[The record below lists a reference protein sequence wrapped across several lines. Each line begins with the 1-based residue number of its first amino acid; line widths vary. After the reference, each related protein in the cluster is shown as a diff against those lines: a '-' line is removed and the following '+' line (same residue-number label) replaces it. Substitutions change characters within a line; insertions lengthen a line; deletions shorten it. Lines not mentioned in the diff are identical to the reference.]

1 MPPARAGST
10 SVRLTAK
17 LLLSILAVIA
27 VVLAANA
34 WRTTVR
40 EHDLFDGDLRHDAR
54 LIGALLAHGY
64 IQEDRLDGPAAAEA
78 FLRDP
83 ALVSSGYTATWYP
96 RAALP
101 RAVRDAIARGE
112 SPSVRDDAAKPD
124 GRLDTFV
131 PGVASDGPGALRLST
146 SLAAERRYVRA
157 SLVRVAL
164 TGVLMFAASALVAGV
179 IGVWFVGRP
188 IRVLLA
194 KTRRIG
200 AGDFTGAVELPQ
212 SDELGTLARG
222 LNATADQLAAAQ
234 HRVAAETSARIEA
247 VVQLRHADRLLTVGR
262 LASGLA
268 HELGTPLNVVESH
281 GRMIQTG
288 EVEGAEAKDSGRIVV
303 EQSRRMTALVRQLLD
318 FARRGGVERA
328 PVALRPLLA
337 EACALLVPNARKAG
351 VTLEVV
357 PGDAVT
363 AMGNDGQLLQ
373 VVTNL
378 CTNAIHAVQAAP
390 GRGGAIT
397 VAVAAEGPWAVIRVR
412 DTGAGMTPEVRDR
425 IFEPFFTTKSVGEG
439 TGLGLAVVHGIVGDH
454 GGRIE
459 VETAPGA
466 GSTFAVYLPRGEPP

>member
-1 MPPARAGST
+1 
-10 SVRLTAK
+10 
-17 LLLSILAVIA
+17 
-27 VVLAANA
+27 
-34 WRTTVR
+34 
-40 EHDLFDGDLRHDAR
+40 
-54 LIGALLAHGY
+54 LLAHGY
-64 IQEDRLDGPAAAEA
+64 IQEDRLDGPAAAQA
-78 FLRDP
+78 FLHDP
-83 ALVSSGYTATWYP
+83 ALVASGYAATWFP

-101 RAVRDAIARGE
+101 AAVRDAIARGE
-112 SPSVRDDAAKPD
+112 PTSVRDDAAKPD
-124 GRLDTFV
+124 GRLDTFI

-212 SDELGTLARG
+212 SDELGALARG

-247 VVQLRHADRLLTVGR
+247 VLQLRHADRLLTVGR

-337 EACALLVPNARKAG
+337 EVCALLVPNARKAG

-378 CTNAIHAVQAAP
+378 CTNAIDATRAVQAA
-390 GRGGAIT
+390 GGTARAGAIT

-466 GSTFAVYLPRGEPP
+466 GSTFAVYLPRGEPT